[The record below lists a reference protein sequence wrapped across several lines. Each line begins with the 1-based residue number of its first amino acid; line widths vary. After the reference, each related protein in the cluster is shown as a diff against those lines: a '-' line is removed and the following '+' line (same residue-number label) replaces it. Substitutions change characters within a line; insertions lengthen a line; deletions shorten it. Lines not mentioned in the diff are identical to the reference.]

1 MIVTA
6 TELKTNLGKYLTLAA
21 GEDVLITKNGRG
33 IAKLVNVR
41 GGEESALRSLRGIL
55 RGAEFTKESI
65 REERLAKYDKS
76 LD

>member
-33 IAKLVNVR
+33 IAKLVEGVV
-41 GGEESALRSLRGIL
+41 L
-55 RGAEFTKESI
+55 
-65 REERLAKYDKS
+65 
-76 LD
+76 